1 MEYTCGLKNYNNKDK
16 LWTLQ
21 LFHYLEEQNQSLK
34 TYLEILLQYRGM
46 GTVLSKINK
55 KEINH
60 NSGLSIQQKTQRVE
74 RFCAYT
80 GLCFNAT
87 QLTLIGST

>member
-1 MEYTCGLKNYNNKDK
+1 MAER
-16 LWTLQ
+16 WS
-21 LFHYLEEQNQSLK
+21 NQK
-34 TYLEILLQYRGM
+34 YLEILLQYRGM
-46 GTVLSKINK
+46 GTILPKINK

-87 QLTLIGST
+87 QLIFIGST